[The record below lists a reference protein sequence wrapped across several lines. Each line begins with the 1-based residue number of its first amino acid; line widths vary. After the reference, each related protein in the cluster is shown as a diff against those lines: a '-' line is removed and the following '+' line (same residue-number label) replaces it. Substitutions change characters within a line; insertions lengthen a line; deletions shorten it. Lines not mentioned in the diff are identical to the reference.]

1 MVFQMDYPDQWNYSQ
16 EYNNIID
23 AENRYFFRDAENV
36 ENRINI
42 STWNNDDQLG
52 LLDYIFSTNSRL
64 TVDDLEKVMIDGQD
78 AYRRA
83 YVIDHGNYIEHSDII
98 FTAYQDKVITI
109 TFAIDNDYYNTDKWM
124 EMQGLYNRVLVSFKF
139 ID

>member
-1 MVFQMDYPDQWNYSQ
+1 
-16 EYNNIID
+16 
-23 AENRYFFRDAENV
+23 
-36 ENRINI
+36 
-42 STWNNDDQLG
+42 
-52 LLDYIFSTNSRL
+52 
-64 TVDDLEKVMIDGQD
+64 MIDGQD